1 MVVFR
6 RALFDGGGLGALRP
20 RKARQARL
28 ARNTRFEN
36 SDFSNS
42 YSLFLESHAFGGF
55 LGRSFQW

>member
-20 RKARQARL
+20 RQARL

-36 SDFSNS
+36 SGFSNS

-55 LGRSFQW
+55 LGRFFQR